1 MNTAKQ
7 LSARERINALLD
19 DNSFVEIGALVTKRN
34 TDFNLNQKEIP
45 SDGVITGYGIIDGN
59 PVYVYSQDSSAGNGT
74 IGEMHAKKITALY
87 DLALKVGAPVIGL
100 IDSAGLRLQEATDA
114 LNGLGEIYQ
123 KQAMASGIIPQITAI
138 LGPCGGG
145 LAVLGALSDFSFMTE
160 SSGKLFVN
168 SPNAL
173 KKNFTAK
180 CDTTSAKFQAE
191 AGNIDFVLEDE
202 EAVIEAVRNLITLLP
217 ASFEDD
223 ASYDECY
230 DDLNRLV
237 PEEVFTDKDTS
248 RILKEISDDTYFLEV
263 KEEYAREMVTGF
275 LRLNGM
281 TVGAVANRRAV
292 KSEEGELLFEH
303 DGTLTTEGCLK
314 AEKFVRF
321 CDAFHIPVLSLT
333 DTEGFQTEVS
343 EEASIARAVAK
354 LTFAFSSA
362 TVPKVN
368 LITGKA
374 YGSAYLAMNSKHIG
388 ADMVFALNTACIGM
402 MEENE
407 AVSIIY
413 DKEEVD
419 LKEKALE
426 YKELQASAMSAAKR
440 GYVDAVIEENS
451 VRKHLIYAF
460 EMLFT
465 KSIPAGS
472 GKHGTV

>member
-7 LSARERINALLD
+7 LSARERISSLLD

-34 TDFNLNQKEIP
+34 TDFNLNQKEIS
-45 SDGVITGYGIIDGN
+45 SDGVVTGYGIIDGN

-74 IGEMHAKKITALY
+74 IGEMHAKKIAAIY

-123 KQAMASGIIPQITAI
+123 KQTMASGVIPQITAI

-145 LAVLGALSDFSFMTE
+145 LAVLSALSDFSFMTE
-160 SSGKLFVN
+160 GGGKLFVN

-173 KKNFTAK
+173 NKNFTAK
-180 CDTTSAKFQAE
+180 CDTASAKFQEE

-202 EAVIEAVRNLITLLP
+202 AAVLEAVRNLVTMLP
-217 ASFEDD
+217 ASYEDD
-223 ASYDECY
+223 ASYEECY
-230 DDLNRLV
+230 DDLNRLIS
-237 PEEVFTDKDTS
+237 EEIFSDKDTS
-248 RILKEISDDTYFLEV
+248 HILQEIADDKSFLEV
-263 KEEYAREMVTGF
+263 KKGHAREMVTGF

-292 KSEEGELLFEH
+292 AVEEEESLFEH
-303 DGTLTTEGCLK
+303 DGTLTAAGCSK

-333 DTEGFQTEVS
+333 DSQGFKAEIL
-343 EEASIARAVAK
+343 EEAAIARAAAK
-354 LTFAFSSA
+354 LTYAFASA

-368 LITGKA
+368 LIIGKA
-374 YGSAYLAMNSKHIG
+374 FGSAYLTMNSRHIG
-388 ADMVFALNTACIGM
+388 ADMVFALEKAAIGM
-402 MEENE
+402 MEETE

-413 DKEEVD
+413 DGEAVD
-419 LKEKALE
+419 LKEKARE
-426 YKELQASAMSAAKR
+426 YRELQAGAMSAAKR
-440 GYVDAVIEENS
+440 GYVDAVIEETS

-465 KSIPAGS
+465 KSVPAKS